1 MQARDRRDRH
11 DDSERPVVLAGV
23 PDGIEMRTQ
32 QQRRLSSALEPPSQI
47 ADVVAP
53 NGHARLAHPVANQH
67 MRAPHRVRG
76 EWPGD
81 RAGLLGALGQVMAPL
96 DDDSRQ
102 RHDDSVKGIC
112 AAHLWRAPWASR
124 RATNSRSPA
133 TISIT
138 WTSWA

>member
-1 MQARDRRDRH
+1 MQALDRRDPH

-32 QQRRLSSALEPPSQI
+32 QQRRPSRALEPPSEI

-53 NGHARLAHPVANQH
+53 NGHARLAHPVAYQYV
-67 MRAPHRVRG
+67 RTLHRVRG

-81 RAGLLGALGQVMAPL
+81 QAGLLSALGQVVAPL

-102 RHDDSVKGIC
+102 RHDDSVKEISC
-112 AAHLWRAPWASR
+112 APFHSTISPSSF
-124 RATNSRSPA
+124 SRSLP
-133 TISIT
+133 S
-138 WTSWA
+138 